1 MLDSCGEFMT
11 DEKIIKNPHSE
22 EIGKRFAK
30 LVDVMYTLRSEKGC
44 SWDRSQTLKD
54 LKQYL
59 LEECYELLQAI
70 DLVDD
75 HSMREELG
83 DLLFE
88 VVFLS
93 QMMQEKNNFTLKEVL
108 DHVLNKMIGRHP
120 HVFGDVKAE
129 TPEKALASWESMKIS
144 EVNARTGQK
153 RKLLEGVPIDLPA
166 LLQSFLISTKV
177 ARNGFDWET
186 EAEVWKKF
194 EEELDEFKEAD
205 SAEAKEEEFG
215 DLLFTLVNVARK
227 NQINPEDALRAANRK
242 FRNRFDRLEDRAREQ
257 NKEVKE
263 LNATELD
270 SIWEQVKKES

>member
-1 MLDSCGEFMT
+1 MT
-11 DEKIIKNPHSE
+11 DEKIQQNPHSE

-70 DLVDD
+70 DLEDD

-93 QMMQEKNNFTLKEVL
+93 QMMQEKNKFTLNDVL
-108 DHVLNKMIGRHP
+108 DHVLSKMIGRHP
-120 HVFGDVKAE
+120 HVFGDVKAD

-144 EVNARTGQK
+144 EVNSKTGRK
-153 RKLLEGVPIDLPA
+153 RKLLEGVPIDLPG

-186 EAEVWKKF
+186 EGDVWKKF
-194 EEELDEFKEAD
+194 EEELKEFHQAQTQE
-205 SAEAKEEEFG
+205 SKEEEFG

-242 FRNRFDRLEDRAREQ
+242 FRNRFDRLEDHAREQ

-263 LNATELD
+263 LSPAELD
-270 SIWEQVKKES
+270 SIWEQVKKEL